1 MQPRRWIQRLVLA
14 GTSLIFL
21 ILLVLLGFNLQ
32 TLSVANRFFTLDGG
46 IWNPTQLEREI
57 LRLRVI
63 ANEISMG
70 TTNLGNEFVLRR
82 NLVGSRINILSDFY
96 RVEREDQRSL
106 LERSSFEVIKRDFF
120 TLENQT
126 RLNIS
131 TNSVQQLIPVLANM
145 ETNARTMVNERRQ
158 IVDRAAQFQRQ
169 SLERLRITL
178 LFILGGII
186 IQVPIFF
193 LLSRRRFDTT
203 LQQAYSTLQERSIAL
218 EQSQHELASSNTLG
232 QQQNEALQ
240 KTLADLEKSMAER
253 SVLETTVL
261 RMQFPIIPLRNRMA
275 IMPVIG
281 NLSSERVQIATDSAA
296 QYVEVKRIKVLLF
309 DITGVSA
316 IDRAAAASLQQL
328 LQMLRLLGCE
338 PVLVGVTPEVAEE
351 LVHTGLAQHGLQ
363 TYANLQ
369 QAIEATA
376 KTLE

>member
-131 TNSVQQLIPVLANM
+131 TNSVQQLIPVLSNM

-203 LQQAYSTLQERSIAL
+203 LQQAYSTLQERSTAL
-218 EQSQHELASSNTLG
+218 EQSQHELASSNTLA

-316 IDRAAAASLQQL
+316 IDRSAAAKMQQL

>member
-1 MQPRRWIQRLVLA
+1 
-14 GTSLIFL
+14 
-21 ILLVLLGFNLQ
+21 
-32 TLSVANRFFTLDGG
+32 
-46 IWNPTQLEREI
+46 
-57 LRLRVI
+57 
-63 ANEISMG
+63 
-70 TTNLGNEFVLRR
+70 
-82 NLVGSRINILSDFY
+82 
-96 RVEREDQRSL
+96 
-106 LERSSFEVIKRDFF
+106 
-120 TLENQT
+120 
-126 RLNIS
+126 
-131 TNSVQQLIPVLANM
+131 M
-145 ETNARTMVNERRQ
+145 ETNSRTMVNERRQ
-158 IVDRAAQFQRQ
+158 IVDRASQFQRQ

-186 IQVPIFF
+186 VQVPIFF

-203 LQQAYSTLQERSIAL
+203 LQKAYTTLQERSTSL
-218 EQSQHELASSNTLG
+218 EQSQHELASSHTLA

-240 KTLADLEKSMAER
+240 QTLADLEKSVAER
-253 SVLETTVL
+253 SALETTVQ

-281 NLSSERVQIATDSAA
+281 NLSVERIKIAADSAGH
-296 QYVEVKRIKVLLF
+296 YVEVKRIKILLF

-351 LVHTGLAQHGLQ
+351 LVHTGLAQHSLQ

-369 QAIEATA
+369 QAIEVTA

>member
-32 TLSVANRFFTLDGG
+32 TLGVATRFFTLDGG

-70 TTNLGNEFVLRR
+70 TPNLGNEFVLRR
-82 NLVGSRINILSDFY
+82 NLVGSRINVLSDFY
-96 RVEREDQRSL
+96 RVEQDDQRSM
-106 LERSSFEVIKRDFF
+106 LERSSFEVIKREFF

-126 RLNIS
+126 RFNIS
-131 TNSVQQLIPVLANM
+131 DHSVQALIPVLVNM
-145 ETNARTMVNERRQ
+145 ESNARVMVNERRQ
-158 IVDRAAQFQRQ
+158 IVDRASQFQRQ
-169 SLERLRITL
+169 SLERLRVTL
-178 LFILGGII
+178 LFMLGGIL
-186 IQVPIFF
+186 IQAPIFF
-193 LLSRRRFDTT
+193 LLTRRRFDTT
-203 LQQAYSTLQERSIAL
+203 LQKAYSALQERSTAL
-218 EQSQHELASSNTLG
+218 EQSQRELASSHALA

-240 KTLADLEKSMAER
+240 KTLADLEQSMAER
-253 SVLETTVL
+253 SALQTTVQQ
-261 RMQFPIIPLRNRMA
+261 MQFPIIPLRNRMA

-281 NLSSERVQIATDSAA
+281 NLSAERIKIATDSAGH
-296 QYVEVKRIKVLLF
+296 YVEAKRIKILLF

-316 IDRAAAASLQQL
+316 IDQAAAASMQQL

-338 PVLVGVTPEVAEE
+338 PVLVGVTPAVAEE
-351 LVHTGLAQHGLQ
+351 LVHTGLIQQNLQ

-369 QAIEATA
+369 QAIEITA
-376 KTLE
+376 KTIE

>member
-1 MQPRRWIQRLVLA
+1 MQPRSWIHRLVLA

-70 TTNLGNEFVLRR
+70 TPNLGNEFVLRR
-82 NLVGSRINILSDFY
+82 NLVGSRINILGDFY

-120 TLENQT
+120 TLETQT

-131 TNSVQQLIPVLANM
+131 TNSVQQLIPVLSNM

-203 LQQAYSTLQERSIAL
+203 LQKAYGALQERSSAL
-218 EQSQHELASSNTLG
+218 EQSQHELASSNALA

-240 KTLADLEKSMAER
+240 QTLADLEKSMAER
-253 SVLETTVL
+253 SVLETTVQ

-281 NLSSERVQIATDSAA
+281 NLSSERVKIATDSAA

-316 IDRAAAASLQQL
+316 IDRSAAASMQQL

-338 PVLVGVTPEVAEE
+338 PVLVGVTPDVAEE
-351 LVHTGLAQHGLQ
+351 LVHTGLPQHGLQ

>member
-21 ILLVLLGFNLQ
+21 VLLVLLGFNLQ
-32 TLSVANRFFTLDGG
+32 TLGVATRFFTLDGG

-70 TTNLGNEFVLRR
+70 TPNLGNEFVLRR
-82 NLVGSRINILSDFY
+82 NLVGSRINVLSDFY
-96 RVEREDQRSL
+96 RVEQDDQRSM
-106 LERSSFEVIKRDFF
+106 LERSSFEVIKREFF

-126 RLNIS
+126 RFNIS
-131 TNSVQQLIPVLANM
+131 ENSVQELIPVLINM
-145 ETNARTMVNERRQ
+145 ESNARTMVNERRQ
-158 IVDRAAQFQRQ
+158 IVDRASQFQRQ
-169 SLERLRITL
+169 SLERLRVTL
-178 LFILGGII
+178 LFMLGGIL

-193 LLSRRRFDTT
+193 LLTRRRFDTT
-203 LQQAYSTLQERSIAL
+203 LQKAYSTLQERSTAL
-218 EQSQHELASSNTLG
+218 EQSQRELASSHAHA

-240 KTLADLEKSMAER
+240 QTLADLEQSMAER
-253 SVLETTVL
+253 SALQTTVQQ
-261 RMQFPIIPLRNRMA
+261 MQFPIIPLRNRMA

-281 NLSSERVQIATDSAA
+281 NLSAERVQIAIESATH
-296 QYVEVKRIKVLLF
+296 YVEVKRIKILLF

-316 IDRAAAASLQQL
+316 IDQAAAASMQQL

-338 PVLVGVTPEVAEE
+338 PVLVGVTPAVAEE
-351 LVHTGLAQHGLQ
+351 LVHTGLSQQSLQ

-369 QAIEATA
+369 QAIEVTA
-376 KTLE
+376 KTIE